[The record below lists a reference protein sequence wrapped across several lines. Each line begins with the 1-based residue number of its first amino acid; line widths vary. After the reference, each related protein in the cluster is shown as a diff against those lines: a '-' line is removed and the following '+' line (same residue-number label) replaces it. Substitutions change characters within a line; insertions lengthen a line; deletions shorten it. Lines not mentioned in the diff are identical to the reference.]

1 MSDQA
6 NKPAERE
13 QRSSTPPTDDVPHS
27 AQTEQSLLGA
37 ILLDGAAMDRVAG
50 LINEEDF
57 YIDAHRVI
65 FRACLQLANSGHPV
79 DQITVYDRIESEGR
93 ATRVGGFSYV
103 ASLAGQTPSVA
114 NVQKYAEIVREKS
127 VRRLTI
133 AKGQDLIAA
142 AGSRDGRSV
151 MEVIQQGEND
161 LVGLAEMTNRG
172 EADFKR
178 GQTVILGVVERLD
191 HLYNNPP
198 ENGIV
203 GIATGVTELDVLT
216 SGLQPALYILAG
228 RPAMG
233 KTALAM
239 NIAEHIAIEEKLPVA
254 IFSME
259 MEAEQLMQRM
269 LGSVGRID
277 QSRMRNAQFDDADW
291 AKVTHSVVKM
301 NDTDIYI
308 CDKPSLSTLDIRAR
322 ARKLLKKVGK
332 LGVIVIDYLQLMQ
345 SATPNRNANRAEVVG
360 EFSRTLKILSGEL
373 GVPIIALSQLNR
385 AVEQRPNKRPTMADL
400 RESGSLEQDA
410 DVIMFV
416 YRDEVYHP
424 DSPDKGTAELIIGKN
439 RHGPLDVIQLEF
451 KGQYTRFENMV
462 GYRRQSDT
470 GD

>member
-6 NKPAERE
+6 GKTADRE
-13 QRSSTPPTDDVPHS
+13 QRPSAPAVDEAPHS
-27 AQTEQSLLGA
+27 AGTEQSLLGA
-37 ILLDGAAMDRVAG
+37 ILLDGAVMDRVAG

-65 FRACLQLANSGHPV
+65 YRACLLLANSGQPV
-79 DQITVYDRIESEGR
+79 DPITVYDRIEAEGR
-93 ATRVGGFSYV
+93 ALRVGGFSYV
-103 ASLAGQTPSVA
+103 ASLPGQTPSAA
-114 NVQKYAEIVREKS
+114 NAQKYAEIVREKS
-127 VRRLTI
+127 VRRLAI
-133 AKGQDLIAA
+133 ARGQDLITA

-151 MEVIQQGEND
+151 IDVIQQGENAM
-161 LVGLAEMTNRG
+161 LELAEMTNQG

-178 GQTVILGVVERLD
+178 GQDVILQVVERID

-203 GIATGVTELDVLT
+203 GTATGITELDTLT

-239 NIAEHIAIEEKLPVA
+239 NIAEHIAIDPQLPVA

-259 MEAEQLMQRM
+259 MPADQLMQRM
-269 LGSVGRID
+269 VGSVGKID
-277 QSRMRNAQFDDADW
+277 QTRMRNARLEDDDW
-291 AKVTHSVVKM
+291 AKLTHSVVKM
-301 NDTDIYI
+301 KKTDIYI
-308 CDKPSLSTLDIRAR
+308 CDKPSLTTMDIRSR
-322 ARKLLKKVGK
+322 ARKLVKKVGK
-332 LGVIVIDYLQLMQ
+332 IGLIVIDYLQLMQ
-345 SATPNRNANRAEVVG
+345 PASTSRNPNRAEVVG

-373 GVPIIALSQLNR
+373 GVPVIALSQLNR

-416 YRDEVYHP
+416 YRDEVYNP
-424 DSPDKGTAELIIGKN
+424 DSPDKGFAELIIGKN
-439 RHGPLDVIQLEF
+439 RHGPLDVIQLEW
-451 KGQYTRFENMV
+451 KGQYTRFENAV